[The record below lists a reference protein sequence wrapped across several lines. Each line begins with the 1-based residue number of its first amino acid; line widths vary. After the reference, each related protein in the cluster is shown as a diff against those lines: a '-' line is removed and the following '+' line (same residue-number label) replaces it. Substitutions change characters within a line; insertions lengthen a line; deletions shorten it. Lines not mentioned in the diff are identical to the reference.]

1 MKANVLTEWNKLEI
15 KNVKKPKPKADQ
27 VLVKVIYAGVCGSDV
42 HISKHHHAT
51 ATIPRI
57 LCHEIMGRVEEIN
70 ATQPLPY
77 RVGDRVVV
85 FPLKW
90 CGACEAC
97 MEGNFHVCRNL
108 NIIGV
113 HRDGGFAEYVCDS
126 IDNIFK
132 VPEALPDDIAV
143 LTEPFAVGF
152 HANMRADTKPGDHV
166 LIIGGGPIG
175 LLTAITARFFR
186 ASKVIISEIAPIKIK
201 FLRDF
206 GFDVINP
213 TQKDLIKETNRMTD
227 GKGFDVIFEASGS
240 HSGYTNL
247 VNIGKVRGKII
258 SIGLP
263 SDAINLDISPLISK
277 EISILGN
284 RVYSRSDFEKTMG
297 MLEELIS
304 EGEYNYHKII
314 DDIYPL
320 DRLSDIL
327 QWISDGESIGKIV
340 ISLSA

>member
-15 KNVKKPKPKADQ
+15 KNVEKPKPKSDE

-70 ATQPLPY
+70 STQPLPY
-77 RVGDRVVV
+77 QVGDRVVV

-90 CGACEAC
+90 CGVCEAC
-97 MEGNFHVCRNL
+97 LEGNFHVCRNL

-113 HRDGGFAEYVCDS
+113 HRDGGFAEYVCNS
-126 IDNIFK
+126 IENLFK
-132 VPEALPDDIAV
+132 VPDDLPDDIAV

-152 HANMRADTKPGDHV
+152 HANMRSNTKPGDHV

-175 LLTAITARFFR
+175 LLTAITARYFR
-186 ASKVIISEIAPIKIK
+186 ASKVIISEISTKKTK

-213 TQKDLIKETNRMTD
+213 RTNDLIEETHRITG
-227 GKGFDVIFEASGS
+227 GKGFDIIFETSGS
-240 HSGYTNL
+240 RSGYANL
-247 VNIGKVRGKII
+247 VNICKIRGRII

-263 SDAINLDISPLISK
+263 SDKINLNVSPLISK

-284 RVYSRSDFEKTMG
+284 RVYSRHDFEKTIG

-320 DRLSDIL
+320 DQLSDIIQL
-327 QWISDGESIGKIV
+327 ISDGKSIGKIV